1 MKTLKSISIF
11 FTVFL
16 LVLCCT
22 GFASTAA
29 NVKLS
34 KKKVTIIKGN
44 KTRLKL
50 IGTKR
55 SIKWRVS
62 NKKIISIKK
71 IGKYTVII
79 RGKKAGTTYVTAKA
93 GKKKYRCRIKVQK
106 RKPRRDPE
114 KKYKNLRKK
123 IYKQLGITK
132 NMKPQYICFL
142 LARWE
147 CEYLKYG
154 TYDSKHHGQTY
165 QEAFDYRKVVC
176 GGYSDLYEYMLDGL
190 GIENVCVR
198 LSGWHGW
205 NAVKID
211 GHWYYVDVTW
221 MDDKIAEWG
230 TEKDHVPCYDMRC
243 FLTHIP
249 TYTDFIIDPYD
260 SGKHKNYTVKEIK
273 KSTNTRFYKCFVDA
287 YNACYKENKTVESL
301 HCGSQWCYFDSPW
314 ITGSWVNY

>member
-1 MKTLKSISIF
+1 MTERKGSNLKTIKSISIF

-22 GFASTAA
+22 GFVSTAA

-34 KKKVTIIKGN
+34 KKQVTIVKGN

-55 SIKWRVS
+55 SIKWRVP

-71 IGKYTVII
+71 TGKYTVII
-79 RGKKAGTTYVTAKA
+79 RGKKAGTTYVTAKV
-93 GKKKYRCRIKVQK
+93 GKKKYRCRI
-106 RKPRRDPE
+106 
-114 KKYKNLRKK
+114 
-123 IYKQLGITK
+123 
-132 NMKPQYICFL
+132 
-142 LARWE
+142 
-147 CEYLKYG
+147 
-154 TYDSKHHGQTY
+154 
-165 QEAFDYRKVVC
+165 
-176 GGYSDLYEYMLDGL
+176 
-190 GIENVCVR
+190 
-198 LSGWHGW
+198 
-205 NAVKID
+205 KID

-221 MDDKIAEWG
+221 MDDQIAESG
-230 TEKDHVPCYDMRC
+230 TEKDHVPCYDMSC

-249 TYTDFIIDPYD
+249 TYTDFIIDPYA